1 MYYVKALNLQVIINF
16 ADKVTEDIFNG
27 LDSKAARSVPQTIWR
42 TAVRKL
48 DMINAAAEIRDLRV
62 PPANRLEKLKGDL
75 SDFYSIRIN
84 DQYRII
90 FKWNNHNAEDVLI
103 TDYH

>member
-1 MYYVKALNLQVIINF
+1 MILNF
-16 ADKVTEDIFNG
+16 ADKATEDVFNG
-27 LDSKAARSVPQTIWR
+27 LDSRAARSIPQFIWK
-42 TAVRKL
+42 AACRKL
-48 DMINAAAEIRDLRV
+48 DMINAAAELKDLRI
-62 PPANRLEKLKGDL
+62 PPANRLEKLKGKL
-75 SDFYSIRIN
+75 SEFHSIRIN